1 MDQLPETEIEMIES
15 QDFSEPSVRQRRD
28 PMVVILKTFLPK
40 PSEPATPEQKR
51 RSRWVLAILF
61 IVSLGPF
68 WTEFHYTFHD
78 KADLFFKSNGVSLIR
93 ILSNIFTLLA
103 VYVGF
108 IAVTRLAARVP
119 VSAELFKVLSFMTAN
134 ALLCTFLS
142 SCLPEEFEYMN
153 EAKSS

>member
-1 MDQLPETEIEMIES
+1 MNQLPETEIEKIES

-78 KADLFFKSNGVSLIR
+78 RADLFFKLNGVSLIR
-93 ILSNIFTLLA
+93 FLSNIFTLLA

>member
-15 QDFSEPSVRQRRD
+15 QDFSEPSVRQRRESHGCY
-28 PMVVILKTFLPK
+28 LENLSAK

-51 RSRWVLAILF
+51 RSKWVLAILF

-78 KADLFFKSNGVSLIR
+78 RADLFFKSNGVSSIR
-93 ILSNIFTLLA
+93 FLSNIFTLLA

-108 IAVTRLAARVP
+108 IAVTRL
-119 VSAELFKVLSFMTAN
+119 T
-134 ALLCTFLS
+134 
-142 SCLPEEFEYMN
+142 
-153 EAKSS
+153 AKSACLC